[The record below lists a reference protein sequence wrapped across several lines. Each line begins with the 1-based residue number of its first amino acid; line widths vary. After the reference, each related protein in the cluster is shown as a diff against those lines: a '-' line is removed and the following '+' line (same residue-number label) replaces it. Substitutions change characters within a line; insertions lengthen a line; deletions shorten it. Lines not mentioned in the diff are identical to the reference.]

1 MPPFVSTK
9 SQELLN
15 ERARIQPERLGEAE
29 HPVWVDTRM
38 VRGYFEAV
46 KLRELCGEREDLSYM
61 TKTVRNADQGEIP
74 GFSFLREGEETL
86 NDYFK
91 QLVATA
97 APARP
102 GTEVEPEPDEAT
114 AAP

>member
-15 ERARIQPERLGEAE
+15 ERARIDPERLAEAE
-29 HPVWVDTRM
+29 NPVWVDTRM
-38 VRGYFEAV
+38 VKGYFEAAR
-46 KLRELCGEREDLSYM
+46 LRELCSEREDLSYI
-61 TKTVRNADQGEIP
+61 TKTVRNADRGPIP

-91 QLVATA
+91 RLPKEQLTVN
-97 APARP
+97 R
-102 GTEVEPEPDEAT
+102 
-114 AAP
+114 